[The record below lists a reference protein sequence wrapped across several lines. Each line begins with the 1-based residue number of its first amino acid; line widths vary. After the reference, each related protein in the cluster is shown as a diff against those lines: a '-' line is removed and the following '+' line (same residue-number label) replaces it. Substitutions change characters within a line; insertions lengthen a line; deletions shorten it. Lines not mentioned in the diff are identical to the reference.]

1 MQKYTFESATN
12 KLRDPE
18 LLTVWRQLLV
28 SSSSPEKIYQSP
40 EFFEYLFQ
48 TNDGHDQIELI
59 LIRRAD
65 ENEIVGV
72 VPIRFR
78 SESFDFG
85 VGARVFLAP
94 KIPVIILLGSV
105 PLFPLIPGLLDALV
119 KHLFVQFPLCRAVSL
134 PALPSNSEMHTCVK
148 DSMDLQSQFGIHVLH
163 GWRESHSIPIPVMF
177 DQYLQQFSAKK
188 RFNMKRQI
196 RLLAGHV
203 GGELRL
209 DRIEKPEQIEGL
221 VKARNSIIAPKTHP
235 TLLSQKKL
243 QGLAQLGLLHCYA
256 LMSGDRTLAVLMAT
270 RSDNVLH
277 LHNIYYAEDLARF
290 SVGASALFMA
300 IEDLTANFNFESIDL
315 GYSNPSYNHQS
326 SNLVEERGHILLLRR
341 KLSMRLLS
349 LAHERHV
356 QILNLV
362 KNQTNRWMPRIKAA
376 ILRAKTIKVIKPR
389 Y

>member
-85 VGARVFLAP
+85 VGSRVFLAP

-148 DSMDLQSQFGIHVLH
+148 DSMGLQSQFGVHVLH

-203 GGELRL
+203 GGELQL
-209 DRIEKPEQIEGL
+209 DRIEKPEQIEAL

-235 TLLSQKKL
+235 TLLSQKNCRVSL
-243 QGLAQLGLLHCYA
+243 
-256 LMSGDRTLAVLMAT
+256 S
-270 RSDNVLH
+270 
-277 LHNIYYAEDLARF
+277 
-290 SVGASALFMA
+290 SVCCTVM
-300 IEDLTANFNFESIDL
+300 
-315 GYSNPSYNHQS
+315 H
-326 SNLVEERGHILLLRR
+326 
-341 KLSMRLLS
+341 
-349 LAHERHV
+349 
-356 QILNLV
+356 
-362 KNQTNRWMPRIKAA
+362 
-376 ILRAKTIKVIKPR
+376 
-389 Y
+389 

>member
-1 MQKYTFESATN
+1 
-12 KLRDPE
+12 
-18 LLTVWRQLLV
+18 
-28 SSSSPEKIYQSP
+28 
-40 EFFEYLFQ
+40 
-48 TNDGHDQIELI
+48 
-59 LIRRAD
+59 
-65 ENEIVGV
+65 
-72 VPIRFR
+72 
-78 SESFDFG
+78 
-85 VGARVFLAP
+85 
-94 KIPVIILLGSV
+94 
-105 PLFPLIPGLLDALV
+105 
-119 KHLFVQFPLCRAVSL
+119 
-134 PALPSNSEMHTCVK
+134 
-148 DSMDLQSQFGIHVLH
+148 
-163 GWRESHSIPIPVMF
+163 
-177 DQYLQQFSAKK
+177 
-188 RFNMKRQI
+188 
-196 RLLAGHV
+196 
-203 GGELRL
+203 
-209 DRIEKPEQIEGL
+209 
-221 VKARNSIIAPKTHP
+221 
-235 TLLSQKKL
+235 
-243 QGLAQLGLLHCYA
+243 
-256 LMSGDRTLAVLMAT
+256 MSGDRTLAVLMAT